1 MKILIFSLGEKDYG
15 ADITQV
21 REVIRKRKVTPVPET
36 AAFVEGVIS
45 LRGKVIPLIN
55 LRKKLGMKSQDVS
68 SNRIVVTTIRNHWI
82 GILVDEVKTV
92 MTLKPEDIT
101 QPDEVLKN
109 AAYLTG
115 VAKWEGRLVLLVD
128 LGGFLHGE
136 ESEGLQKV
144 QERVEIK
151 TNSKI
156 KS

>member
-15 ADITQV
+15 VDITQI

-55 LRKKLGMKSQDVS
+55 LRKKLGMRSQEVP
-68 SNRIVVTTIRNHWI
+68 SNRIVITTIKNHWT

-92 MTLKPEDIT
+92 MTLNPGDIT
-101 QPDEVLKN
+101 QPDEVLKS
-109 AAYLTG
+109 AVYLTG
-115 VAKWEGRLVLLVD
+115 VTKWEGRLILLVD
-128 LGGFLHGE
+128 LAGFLRAE

-144 QERVEIK
+144 HERVEVK
-151 TNSKI
+151 KKETK
-156 KS
+156 